1 MADFEDDWGEDSGE
15 TTPLPVPS
23 TAKIWLSV
31 LVGAAVVV
39 CLPDDAACKSEML
52 WLWRARLRRQ
62 LLGFLEA
69 VVKSPLVQLV
79 AYLLRSIS
87 FGIFSARCRAPHSL
101 SAKVVGSG
109 HLLLRWRTRTPE
121 LNPLHQ
127 EHYVVA
133 CRTVEGHTTSS
144 ACAAGRQH
152 STEPSASGQ
161 DSDVWKE
168 WRISDNL
175 LVNEENSWAA
185 VLDCLPRNSCLR
197 LRVCA
202 ENRWGR
208 SAWAQDELE
217 VETSHHAAAA
227 SGKVRSIP
235 RAGARLCLRCRAP
248 SDHTA
253 AHGVKS
259 AGHFAD
265 VVSKSLFA
273 KECPHGPFCAR
284 CRIRVSEQAIPSC
297 VCRALVADWVV
308 HEADSS
314 KAGPP
319 KGAEAAAV
327 EPADPSKNE
336 D

>member
-197 LRVCA
+197 LRV
-202 ENRWGR
+202 WLR
-208 SAWAQDELE
+208 SRGLSLDDTVEPQDP
-217 VETSHHAAAA
+217 A
-227 SGKVRSIP
+227 SKKPKPWSVIWY
-235 RAGARLCLRCRAP
+235 ARLRLAFSSGPLASTGRDVTSCSRCVGQ
-248 SDHTA
+248 SSEHTPC
-253 AHGVKS
+253 G
-259 AGHFAD
+259 
-265 VVSKSLFA
+265 
-273 KECPHGPFCAR
+273 C
-284 CRIRVSEQAIPSC
+284 
-297 VCRALVADWVV
+297 
-308 HEADSS
+308 EAML
-314 KAGPP
+314 
-319 KGAEAAAV
+319 AV
-327 EPADPSKNE
+327 PRTF
-336 D
+336 

>member
-217 VETSHHAAAA
+217 DSN
-227 SGKVRSIP
+227 KVSALLHNELAEALHLKDGQKSRRHIMQP
-235 RAGARLCLRCRAP
+235 LRRAKFGAYPVRVRGYACG
-248 SDHTA
+248 A
-253 AHGVKS
+253 AHLLTILQPMGS
-259 AGHFAD
+259 
-265 VVSKSLFA
+265 SLLGTL
-273 KECPHGPFCAR
+273 PT
-284 CRIRVSEQAIPSC
+284 S
-297 VCRALVADWVV
+297 
-308 HEADSS
+308 
-314 KAGPP
+314 
-319 KGAEAAAV
+319 
-327 EPADPSKNE
+327 
-336 D
+336 